1 MRQASFLRVVV
12 GIAIPVGLQSM
23 LQSSFAMIDQLMVG
37 QLGSAAVAAVEV
49 ASRPAFIYSV
59 VVGAAASAA
68 GIMVSQYL
76 GMGDDEMADRSLSVN
91 LAVVTVLAGAFM
103 AVCLLFPEQIV
114 RIFVKDDPAVLPP
127 GKSYLLRIAWTY
139 LPSGIAS
146 ILSVMIRCMGRAVL
160 PLGAGVAAA
169 AVNTLLNYALI
180 FGRFGF
186 PTLGVDGAAIASVV
200 SQMVNLLLILAMFF
214 RLKAGRHSGLH
225 FSLALGAAGWRQFIW
240 MLLPILVNEFFWS
253 LGQNVNTCIYGHIG
267 TGALA
272 AMSMTGPIQGL
283 FIGAMSGVSQ
293 AAGILVGKRLGAQEY
308 DAAYQESKKLMLY
321 GLAGSLM
328 LSPALILLKNS
339 YVLLYNVEPAVQE
352 TASLLLF
359 VFALLAPVKVANM
372 ILGGGIVR
380 SGGKTGYVLAIE
392 LAGTWL
398 VGAPLGLIAA
408 FVFHLPIQWVYFIL
422 SQEELVRLLLTALFF
437 RSRKWMANLSKH

>member
-214 RLKAGRHSGLH
+214 RLKAERHSGLH

>member
-23 LQSSFAMIDQLMVG
+23 LQSSFAMVDQLMVG

-76 GMGDDEMADRSLSVN
+76 GMGDDGMADRSLSVN
-91 LAVVTVLAGAFM
+91 LAAVTVLAGAFM

-160 PLGAGVAAA
+160 PLGAGAAAA

-186 PTLGVDGAAIASVV
+186 PALGVDGAAIASVV

-214 RLKAGRHSGLH
+214 RLKAERHSGLH

-240 MLLPILVNEFFWS
+240 MLLPILINEFFWS

-293 AAGILVGKRLGAQEY
+293 AAGILVGKRLGAREY

-328 LSPALILLKNS
+328 LSPALILLKNP

-408 FVFHLPIQWVYFIL
+408 FACRLPIQWVYFIL

>member
-23 LQSSFAMIDQLMVG
+23 LQSSFAMVDQLMVG

-59 VVGAAASAA
+59 VVGAAAPAA

-91 LAVVTVLAGAFM
+91 LAAVTVLAGVFM

-114 RIFVKDDPAVLPP
+114 RIFVIDDPAVLPP

-160 PLGAGVAAA
+160 PLGAGAAAA

-180 FGRFGF
+180 FGRLGF
-186 PTLGVDGAAIASVV
+186 PALGVDGAAIASVV

-214 RLKAGRHSGLH
+214 RLKAERHSGLH

-240 MLLPILVNEFFWS
+240 MLLPILINEFFWS

-283 FIGAMSGVSQ
+283 FIGAMGGVSQ
-293 AAGILVGKRLGAQEY
+293 AAGILVGKRLGAREY

-328 LSPALILLKNS
+328 LSPALVLLKNP

-352 TASLLLF
+352 TASLLLS

-398 VGAPLGLIAA
+398 VGAPLGLVAA
-408 FVFHLPIQWVYFIL
+408 FVFRLPIQWVYFIL